1 MAFIDKKDPVVLNIK
16 LTSKGRELL
25 AQGLL
30 NFQYYAIGDSEIDY
44 AFNAAV
50 EASPGSSGY
59 TAFQSTILR
68 PADQNPEILSFITR
82 NVTGSPYNLIT
93 GNPIL
98 SYTVDNAVQPIGF
111 FISGTTF
118 VTDANHVKQPSAMVQ
133 VNTITGITG
142 ILRRQLILKKTPSYG
157 ISGLEPQSG
166 DSLLIKW
173 TITGQT
179 TGFTTNPT
187 EPKPYL
193 WYRITNI
200 VSGTLAGA
208 GVTITVDR
216 NLPNFSGLGIPASV
230 QAGAMIYYNYINYT
244 GNTIFN
250 QTATDYLNSS
260 VLSFLQNSQCPTV
273 IFPFWNM
280 SIIYTDE
287 ILGVQNY
294 NLKYTQFNTR
304 TFGGFVSY
312 IQQQAQNNPNYLKKL
327 GVIHYTNSSP
337 ANVYAEG
344 FYLGTPTLQL
354 PTLMYHR
361 STGKALGVIFS
372 AGGGPYLLT
381 GATPTSKSLNTEYY
395 DLVDPSGFVVGKIF
409 TFLKIFVI
417 EDQDLLYA
425 MSYKSNRSWTLPE
438 FILTMNPAGCI

>member
-1 MAFIDKKDPVVLNIK
+1 MAFIDKKDPVIINIK

-44 AFNAAV
+44 AFNANV
-50 EASPGSSGY
+50 EADPNSSGY

-68 PADQNPEILSFITR
+68 PADQNPEILSFITQ

-98 SYTVDNAVQPIGF
+98 SYTVDNSVQPIGF
-111 FISGTTF
+111 FTSGTTF
-118 VTDANHVKQPSAMVQ
+118 ITDTNHVKQPSAMVQ
-133 VNTITGITG
+133 VNTVIGTGNTT
-142 ILRRQLILKKTPSYG
+142 LTLTKTSTYG
-157 ISGLEPQSG
+157 ISGLEPQVG
-166 DSLLIKW
+166 DLLLIKW

-179 TGFTTNPT
+179 TGFTTQPNT
-187 EPKPYL
+187 PKPYL
-193 WYRITNI
+193 WYQITSI
-200 VSGTLAGA
+200 VSGTLGGA
-208 GVTITVDR
+208 GVTIKVDR
-216 NLPNFSGLGIPASV
+216 NLPNFSGVVTDPTV
-230 QAGAMIYYNYINYT
+230 MAGAMIYYNYINYS

-250 QTATDYLNSS
+250 QSATDYLNSS

-294 NLKYTQFNTR
+294 NLAYTQFNSR
-304 TFGGFVSY
+304 TYGGFVSY

-327 GVIHYTNSSP
+327 GVVHYTNSSP

-361 STGKALGVIFS
+361 STSKTLGVIFS

-381 GATPTSKSLNTEYY
+381 GTTKSLDTEYY
-395 DLVDPSGFVVGKIF
+395 DLIDPSGNIVGKIF
-409 TFLKIFVI
+409 TYLKIFVI

>member
-1 MAFIDKKDPVVLNIK
+1 MAFIDKKDPVVINIK

-25 AQGLL
+25 AQGKL

-50 EASPGSSGY
+50 EASPDSSGY
-59 TAFQSTILR
+59 TAFDSTILR
-68 PADQNPEILSFITR
+68 PADKNPDILSFITQ

-118 VTDANHVKQPSAMVQ
+118 ITDNNHVKQPSAMVQ
-133 VNTITGITG
+133 VNTVVGGT
-142 ILRRQLILKKTPSYG
+142 QLTLTKTSTYG
-157 ISGLEPQSG
+157 ISGLEPQIG
-166 DSLLIKW
+166 DLLLIKW
-173 TITGQT
+173 TTTSQT
-179 TGFTTNPT
+179 TGFTTQPNT
-187 EPKPYL
+187 PKPYL
-193 WYRITNI
+193 WYQIEN

-208 GVTITVDR
+208 GATITVDR
-216 NLPNFSGLGIPASV
+216 DLPNFSGLGIPASV
-230 QAGAMIYYNYINYT
+230 QAGAMIYYNFINYS
-244 GNTIFN
+244 GSTIFN
-250 QTATDYLNSS
+250 QSATDYLNSS

-280 SIIYTDE
+280 SIIFTDE
-287 ILGVQNY
+287 ILGVQDY

-312 IQQQAQNNPNYLKKL
+312 IQQQALNDPDYKKKL

-344 FYLGTPTLQL
+344 FYLNTPTLQV
-354 PTLMYHR
+354 PTIMYHR
-361 STGKALGVIFS
+361 STGKTLGVTFS

-381 GATPTSKSLNTEYY
+381 GATITSKSLDTEYY
-395 DLVDPSGFVVGKIF
+395 DLVDPSGNVVGKIF
-409 TFLKIFVI
+409 TYLKIFVI

-438 FILTMNPAGCI
+438 FILTMNPAGCIE